1 MGGDSGGAAVRGQ
14 AQTGTQGAAEQE
26 TAAAQVAAGRADGA
40 AGDGAGGAA
49 AAGVGGAASSA
60 GAMAEAGGDAAG
72 KARADYEKALAERD
86 ARIAELEAGIA
97 EAAKTAEGA
106 EALRAEMDE
115 LRRQGE
121 EQRVSFEL
129 QLAGARN
136 VKAATALLPDYD
148 NDIEKLKEAE
158 PWLFADAAPRH
169 TGKTGLPNAG
179 AASDEGKT
187 VRRWRE
193 IAGLP
198 AEKDGE

>member
-14 AQTGTQGAAEQE
+14 AQGAAEPE
-26 TAAAQVAAGRADGA
+26 AAAAQVAD

-49 AAGVGGAASSA
+49 AAGAGGAASAA

-72 KARADYEKALAERD
+72 KARADYEAALAERD

-136 VKAATALLPDYD
+136 VKAATALLPDYG

-158 PWLFADAAPRH
+158 PWLFADAAPKQ

>member
-14 AQTGTQGAAEQE
+14 AQACAQGAAEPE
-26 TAAAQVAAGRADGA
+26 AAAAQVAD

-49 AAGVGGAASSA
+49 AAGAGGAASAA

-72 KARADYEKALAERD
+72 KARADYEAALAERD

-136 VKAATALLPDYD
+136 VKAATALLPDYG

-158 PWLFADAAPRH
+158 PWLFADAAPKQ